1 MSLAHALFTDR
12 RSRIFRWLFG
22 MPERSFHLNELLR
35 LTQLGSASLQQE
47 LKQLTAAGLVS
58 TERVGNLKMFQANPN
73 CPVFKDLVS
82 LTRKTVGLHSLLTQA
97 LQPLKNKLLKAWIY
111 GSVAQ
116 QTDTA
121 SSDID
126 IMLVGHELRLSE
138 VLECLQTLE
147 VELGRKINPTCYTEQ
162 EFAVRQADPNSF
174 VSQVLQKPVVD
185 LLEQRYES

>member
-22 MPERSFHLNELLR
+22 LPERSFHLNELLR

-73 CPVFKDLVS
+73 SPVFKDLVS
-82 LTRKTVGLHSLLTQA
+82 LTRKTVGMQSLLTQA
-97 LQPLKNKLLKAWIY
+97 LLPLKNKLIKAWIY

-116 QTDTA
+116 QNDTA

-126 IMLVGHELRLSE
+126 IMLVGHKLRLSE

-147 VELGRKINPTCYTEQ
+147 LELGRKINPTCYTEQ
-162 EFAVRQADPNSF
+162 EFTVRQADPDSF
-174 VSQVLQKPVVD
+174 VSHVLQKPIVD
-185 LLEQRYES
+185 LLEQHDGA

>member
-22 MPERSFHLNELLR
+22 LPERSFHLNELLR

-73 CPVFKDLVS
+73 SPVFKDLVS
-82 LTRKTVGLHSLLTQA
+82 LTRKTVGMQSLLTQA
-97 LQPLKNKLLKAWIY
+97 LLPLKNKLLKAWIY

-138 VLECLQTLE
+138 VIECLQTLE
-147 VELGRKINPTCYTEQ
+147 LELGRKINATCYTEQ
-162 EFAVRQADPNSF
+162 EFSVRQADPGSF

-185 LLEQRYES
+185 LLEQHDGA

>member
-1 MSLAHALFTDR
+1 MSLTHALFTDR
-12 RSRIFRWLFG
+12 KSRIFRWLFG
-22 MPERSFHLNELLR
+22 LPERSFHLNELLR

-73 CPVFKDLVS
+73 SPVFKDLVS
-82 LTRKTVGLHSLLTQA
+82 LTRKTVGLPSLLTQA
-97 LQPLKNKLLKAWIY
+97 LIPLKNKLLKAWIY

-116 QTDTA
+116 QTDTGT
-121 SSDID
+121 SDVD

-138 VLECLQTLE
+138 VMECLQTLE
-147 VELGRKINPTCYTEQ
+147 VELGRRINPTCYSDQ
-162 EFAVRQADPNSF
+162 EFTVRLADPDSF

-185 LLEQRYES
+185 LLEQHDGA

>member
-1 MSLAHALFTDR
+1 MSLTNALFTDR
-12 RSRIFRWLFG
+12 RSRLFRWLFG
-22 MPERSFHLNELLR
+22 LPDRAFHLNELLR

-73 CPVFKDLVS
+73 SPVFKDLVS
-82 LTRKTVGLHSLLTQA
+82 LTRKTVGLQSLLTQA
-97 LQPLKNKLLKAWIY
+97 LLPLKNKLLKAWIY

-126 IMLVGHELRLSE
+126 IMLVGRDLRLSE
-138 VLECLQTLE
+138 VIECLQTLE
-147 VELGRKINPTCYTEQ
+147 LELGRKINPTCYTEQ
-162 EFAVRQADPNSF
+162 EFTVRQADPDSF
-174 VSQVLQKPVVD
+174 VSQVLKKPVVD
-185 LLEQRYES
+185 LLEQHDGA

>member
-22 MPERSFHLNELLR
+22 LPERSFHLNELLR

-47 LKQLTAAGLVS
+47 LKHLTAAGLVNA
-58 TERVGNLKMFQANPN
+58 ERVGNLKMFQANPHS
-73 CPVFKDLVS
+73 PVFKDLVS
-82 LTRKTVGLHSLLTQA
+82 LTRKTVGLQALLTQA
-97 LQPLKNKLLKAWIY
+97 LLPLKGKLLKAWIY

-126 IMLVGHELRLSE
+126 IMLVGHELLLSE
-138 VLECLQTLE
+138 VLQCMQPLE
-147 VELGRKINPTCYTEQ
+147 TELGRKINPTCYTEQ
-162 EFAVRQADPNSF
+162 EFTARQTDPNSF
-174 VSQVLQKPVVD
+174 VNHVLQKPVLD
-185 LLEQRYES
+185 LLERHDGA